1 MAGDKKG
8 KGKQVVQKK
17 KRTREDRERERAEA
31 VADADAADRQG
42 SLRIRD
48 PQAQGEPQQQ
58 LHRSGRTRQP
68 ETAQT
73 TPESRSRPRTRGG
86 GTHRAA
92 GRDSE
97 REAAGQDSDAESE
110 PPQVELLDLR
120 GIPGPRVKRLR
131 YVTPET
137 WFPEQRDIG
146 VDRRFHI
153 LFQESFYH
161 TYYQLDI
168 KISEHKLL
176 H

>member
-31 VADADAADRQG
+31 VADAADRQG

-58 LHRSGRTRQP
+58 LRRSGRTRLP

-73 TPESRSRPRTRGG
+73 TAESRSRPRTRGG

-97 REAAGQDSDAESE
+97 REAAG
-110 PPQVELLDLR
+110 
-120 GIPGPRVKRLR
+120 
-131 YVTPET
+131 
-137 WFPEQRDIG
+137 
-146 VDRRFHI
+146 
-153 LFQESFYH
+153 
-161 TYYQLDI
+161 
-168 KISEHKLL
+168 
-176 H
+176 